1 MALSDELSR
10 VAEVAAGHAAP
21 GEQLSGII
29 AAEPGEGR
37 RGYLCAFSGNGGRS
51 WVALDRAGQAV
62 VSRAL
67 VRELVSIAAL
77 CELAEDA
84 AGGGDLEA
92 LRSQLATLRL
102 TEDPAGIEEAEEA
115 ALELERAIGA
125 PPRLASP
132 EYLDAV
138 GVATRRLELALGA
151 AGGSPFAEA
160 MKRSTVAVDALT
172 QEVET
177 AYKVPLE

>member
-1 MALSDELSR
+1 VALSDELSR

-21 GEQLSGII
+21 GEELTGII
-29 AAEPGEGR
+29 AAEPGPGR
-37 RGYLCAFSGNGGRS
+37 RGYLCAFSGNGRRS
-51 WVALDRAGQAV
+51 WLALDAAGEPV
-62 VSRAL
+62 LSRAL

-77 CELAEDA
+77 CELAEEA
-84 AGGGDLEA
+84 AGGGDLEG
-92 LRSQLATLRL
+92 LRSRLATVRL
-102 TEDPAGIEEAEEA
+102 TEGPTGIEEAEEA

-125 PPRLASP
+125 PPRVASP

-177 AYKVPLE
+177 AYKGPLR

>member
-10 VAEVAAGHAAP
+10 VAEVAAGYATP
-21 GEQLSGII
+21 GEELTGII
-29 AAEPGEGR
+29 AAEPGPGR
-37 RGYLCAFSGNGGRS
+37 RGYLCAFSSNGKRS
-51 WVALDRAGQAV
+51 WLALDAAGEPV
-62 VSRAL
+62 LSRAF

-77 CELAEDA
+77 CELAEEA
-84 AGGGDLEA
+84 AGGGDLEE
-92 LRSQLATLRL
+92 LRSHLATVRL
-102 TEDPAGIEEAEEA
+102 TEGPTGIEEAEKA

-125 PPRLASP
+125 PPWLASP

-138 GVATRRLELALGA
+138 GAATRRLELALGA
-151 AGGSPFAEA
+151 AGASPFAEA

-177 AYKVPLE
+177 THKAPLR

>member
-1 MALSDELSR
+1 MPARPARLEAGFPDCGVPRAEQASD
-10 VAEVAAGHAAP
+10 
-21 GEQLSGII
+21 
-29 AAEPGEGR
+29 R
-37 RGYLCAFSGNGGRS
+37 RGRG
-51 WVALDRAGQAV
+51 V
-62 VSRAL
+62 
-67 VRELVSIAAL
+67 
-77 CELAEDA
+77 
-84 AGGGDLEA
+84 
-92 LRSQLATLRL
+92 
-102 TEDPAGIEEAEEA
+102 
-115 ALELERAIGA
+115 RAIGA

-138 GVATRRLELALGA
+138 GAATRRLELALGA